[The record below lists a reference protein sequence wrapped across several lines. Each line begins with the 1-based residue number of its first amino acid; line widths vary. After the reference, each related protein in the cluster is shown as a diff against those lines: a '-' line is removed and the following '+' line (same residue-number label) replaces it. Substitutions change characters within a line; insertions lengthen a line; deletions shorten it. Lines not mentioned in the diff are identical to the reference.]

1 MLISFF
7 YRSYLL
13 RHIRLRSFAVF
24 KNVKLN
30 SLRGAGAKRGVGRGR
45 KAQKGCQSQIPSP
58 FSLLSPPLLTHEVR
72 NMTIATVVQRLKH
85 KYLYGGKTIV
95 TVAYKCVS
103 RSHLSLMSPSILS
116 KLVPDRSLSRTTTLN
131 DMGSGTAQDK
141 RNTQLG
147 GGKKSFIL
155 ITFHIRTTVTIVSP
169 PYKSQPRP

>member
-1 MLISFF
+1 MRRTDAEPQEWRNSCPQLQPRSVLGSFGVVLMPCKVNFHLVRSTLQNSMCLLFADQFF

-103 RSHLSLMSPSILS
+103 
-116 KLVPDRSLSRTTTLN
+116 
-131 DMGSGTAQDK
+131 
-141 RNTQLG
+141 LG
-147 GGKKSFIL
+147 L
-155 ITFHIRTTVTIVSP
+155 IFL
-169 PYKSQPRP
+169 